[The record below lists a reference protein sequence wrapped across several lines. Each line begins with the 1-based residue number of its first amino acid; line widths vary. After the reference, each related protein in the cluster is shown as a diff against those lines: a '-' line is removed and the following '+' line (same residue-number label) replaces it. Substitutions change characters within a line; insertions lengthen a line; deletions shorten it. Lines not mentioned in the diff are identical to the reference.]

1 MQHVADTY
9 MLALCVIKGR
19 KGKKYVGVRW
29 VEGAGGRGH
38 APVHVRFDAVRGYV
52 VLWWCQL

>member
-1 MQHVADTY
+1 